1 MFHVVDNYADPL
13 LVAVVG
19 PFTSCTG
26 GSLKGGRGGGPAPPI
41 FGTKV
46 CSVLGKCHLG
56 AKRDFE
62 IWAFKFFFSLDAKTP
77 LRMAS
82 RGSDLNIKMG
92 QNKQEIHHK
101 E

>member
-1 MFHVVDNYADPL
+1 MMG
-13 LVAVVG
+13 LVLNLIWVYG
-19 PFTSCTG
+19 FQ
-26 GSLKGGRGGGPAPPI
+26 LYL
-41 FGTKV
+41 
-46 CSVLGKCHLG
+46 CSVLAKSHLG

-62 IWAFKFFFSLDAKTP
+62 IWAFKVFFLWTLKTP

-92 QNKQEIHHK
+92 QNTQEIHHK